1 MNKQSLLLRNKKI
14 LILVGGSP
22 SKLDNFAAQAENLEF
37 DEIEIKLASFSD
49 IEFGSI
55 DGAYSLQIDGNDL
68 SSFDVI
74 YFRML
79 GKRLEDASLVANY
92 AKKKGIKIID
102 LLYTKSLLMPASLS
116 KVVELEILI
125 SAGLPVPEIYF
136 ANLESI
142 NKNSAKIL
150 GFPFVIKS
158 TSGKKGRDVWSA
170 QSMKELTVLIDVLK
184 EREKKGERF
193 FAQRFIRASQRIRA
207 LVVGKEVIGA
217 ITRPAKWRRRLA
229 NKTEGHKE
237 AIKLSSELETLAL
250 EAAKAVSLDIC
261 GVDIL
266 VDDMSNKPYI
276 IEANAAPSW
285 KAIAKDCGVNVERK
299 ILEFLSRI

>member
-1 MNKQSLLLRNKKI
+1 MNKKI
-14 LILVGGSP
+14 LILVGGSTK
-22 SKLDNFAAQAENLEF
+22 KLDSFASQAKNL
-37 DEIEIKLASFSD
+37 DIELKLASFSE
-49 IEFGSI
+49 IEFLPTNGVHGLNI
-55 DGAYSLQIDGNDL
+55 GENDL

-79 GKRLEDASLVANY
+79 GKRLEDATLIANY
-92 AKKKGIKIID
+92 AKKKGIKIVD

-116 KVVELEILI
+116 KIVELEILI

-142 NKNSAKIL
+142 TKNSAKIL

-158 TSGKKGRDVWSA
+158 TSGKKARDVWSP
-170 QSMKELTVLIDVLK
+170 QSKKELTVLIDVLK
-184 EREKKGERF
+184 ERENKGERF
-193 FAQRFIRASQRIRA
+193 FAQKFISASQRIRA

-229 NKTEGHKE
+229 NNLEEQKA
-237 AIKLSSELETLAL
+237 AIKLTSNLNNLAL
-250 EAAKAVSLDIC
+250 EAARAVSLDIC

-266 VDDMSNKPYI
+266 LDDNTLHDSSNKAYI

-285 KAIAKDCGVNVERK
+285 KAIAKDTGINVERK